1 MTREEMV
8 AACQRRDRSYIGK
21 FYLAVKSTKIVL
33 SSGLFVQG
41 SLREKHGVL
50 RYVGGCFG
58 RRLPAMQALYER
70 NVEVI
75 KHGKCN
81 CIV

>member
-1 MTREEMV
+1 MP
-8 AACQRRDRSYIGK
+8 AAGQKLYRQVLSGCKKHKNR
-21 FYLAVKSTKIVL
+21 L

-75 KHGKCN
+75 KIENEK
-81 CIV
+81 